1 MISLDGMHARMQE
14 LYALNS
20 SQIADERPH
29 EEILSLLMTTLN
41 SMGCSSFT
49 RVEVERAAKTQQAL
63 EFDLAGT
70 KAYVLVS
77 RIVSTRDR
85 CYLVYSE
92 SKNCATALAGALT
105 FACSE
110 YLASIPPNEAK
121 TRQALEIAG
130 YSDDRTGRIVGRE
143 RGRKETGRWT
153 SQQWRAWN
161 NQWSDPNLSG
171 GNAAAI
177 GPRRPAQAAAPSPA
191 QAAER
196 RAQAAASTPAQAA
209 ERRAEAANDAV
220 AQAQALPGNFA
231 SGSGR
236 GSGRK

>member
-1 MISLDGMHARMQE
+1 MVSLDGMHARMQE

-153 SQQWRAWN
+153 PQQWRDWN
-161 NQWSDPNLSG
+161 NRWSDPNLSG

-177 GPRRPAQAAAPSPA
+177 GARRPAQAAEGAPGPAPA
-191 QAAER
+191 QAGE
-196 RAQAAASTPAQAA
+196 S
-209 ERRAEAANDAV
+209 
-220 AQAQALPGNFA
+220 
-231 SGSGR
+231 
-236 GSGRK
+236 

>member
-49 RVEVERAAKTQQAL
+49 RVGVQRAAKTQQAL

-77 RIVSTRDR
+77 RIVATRDR

-153 SQQWRAWN
+153 PQH
-161 NQWSDPNLSG
+161 
-171 GNAAAI
+171 
-177 GPRRPAQAAAPSPA
+177 
-191 QAAER
+191 
-196 RAQAAASTPAQAA
+196 
-209 ERRAEAANDAV
+209 
-220 AQAQALPGNFA
+220 
-231 SGSGR
+231 
-236 GSGRK
+236 

>member
-1 MISLDGMHARMQE
+1 MVSLDGMHARMQE

-49 RVEVERAAKTQQAL
+49 RVGVQRAAKTQQAL

-77 RIVSTRDR
+77 RIVATRDR

-92 SKNCATALAGALT
+92 NKDCATALAGALT

-143 RGRKETGRWT
+143 RGRKELGVNGRRLR
-153 SQQWRAWN
+153 QV
-161 NQWSDPNLSG
+161 L
-171 GNAAAI
+171 
-177 GPRRPAQAAAPSPA
+177 
-191 QAAER
+191 
-196 RAQAAASTPAQAA
+196 
-209 ERRAEAANDAV
+209 
-220 AQAQALPGNFA
+220 
-231 SGSGR
+231 
-236 GSGRK
+236 